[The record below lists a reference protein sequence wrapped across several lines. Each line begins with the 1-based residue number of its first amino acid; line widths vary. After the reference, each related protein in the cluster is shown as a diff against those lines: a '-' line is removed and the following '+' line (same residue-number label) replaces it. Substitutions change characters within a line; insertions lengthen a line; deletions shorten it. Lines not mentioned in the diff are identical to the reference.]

1 MGRIAYNCGMGAAIT
16 VAEVERRL
24 AAAPQPLRTPAMR
37 GVARELVGELREAEA
52 AAVLELSEALAQR
65 RGWLR
70 SVGFELAARHRPA
83 AAALDWRWLERL
95 GATLDGWDSVD
106 HFARLLSGPA
116 WQRGQLTD
124 ARVLRWARSQDMWRR
139 RAAIVSTIALNERQL
154 GAGDA
159 ARTLAVCDL
168 FIDAREDLIV
178 KALSWALREL
188 GIRDA
193 PPVREWLTAH
203 EPRLHPR
210 IPREVRK
217 KLDTGSKVGRPSE
230 RMRQRWQP
238 RC

>member
-1 MGRIAYNCGMGAAIT
+1 MGRIAYNCGMGTAIT

-52 AAVLELSEALAQR
+52 AAVLELSEALALR

-70 SVGFELAARHRPA
+70 SVGFEIAAQHRPA

-124 ARVLRWARSQDMWRR
+124 ARVLRWARSRDMWRR

-193 PPVREWLTAH
+193 PPVREWLAAH

-238 RC
+238 RR